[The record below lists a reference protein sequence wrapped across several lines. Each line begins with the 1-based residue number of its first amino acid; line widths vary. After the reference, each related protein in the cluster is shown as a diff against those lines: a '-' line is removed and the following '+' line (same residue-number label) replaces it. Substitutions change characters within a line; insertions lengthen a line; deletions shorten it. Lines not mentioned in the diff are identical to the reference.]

1 MASKKGNKE
10 INLNNLV
17 VIKPLTDNQKV
28 VFNTWKKDKN
38 QFLFGAA
45 GTGKTF
51 CALYLAIQAVL
62 NLKTSY
68 DKVVI
73 VRSLIPTREI
83 GFLPGDEEDKAALY
97 QVPYQNMV
105 QFMFEMPNEQQFN
118 RLYDRLKSQ
127 GSLFFLSTSFLRGL
141 TFDNSIIIVDECQ
154 NLNFHELDTII
165 TRVGQDSKIIF
176 CGDFD
181 QTDLVRQNEKN
192 GLHDFLRILN
202 EMEEFNCLEFTI
214 GDIVRSG
221 FVRSYLINK
230 IKLGIGVDQ

>member
-1 MASKKGNKE
+1 MANKKNKE
-10 INLNNLV
+10 INQSNLV
-17 VIKPLTDNQKV
+17 TVKPITDNQKV
-28 VFNTWKKDKN
+28 IFDSWKKGQN

-51 CALYLAIQAVL
+51 ISLYLA
-62 NLKTSY
+62 LKDVMDLKKPY
-68 DKVVI
+68 DKVVL

-105 QFMFEMPNEQQFN
+105 RFMFEAPNEQAFN
-118 RLYDRLKSQ
+118 SLYDRLKGQ
-127 GSLFFLSTSFLRGL
+127 GSLYFLSTSFLRGL

-165 TRVGQDSKIIF
+165 TRVGQDSKIVF
-176 CGDFD
+176 CGDFG
-181 QTDLVRQNEKN
+181 QTDLVKQNERN
-192 GLHDFLRILN
+192 GLHDFLKILE

-230 IKLGIGVDQ
+230 IKLGMDIE

>member
-1 MASKKGNKE
+1 MASKKNKE
-10 INLNNLV
+10 LNSSTMV
-17 VIKPLTDNQKV
+17 SVKPITDTQKI
-28 VFNTWKKDKN
+28 VFETWKKGQN

-51 CALYLAIQAVL
+51 ISLYLA
-62 NLKTSY
+62 LKDIFDQKTKY
-68 DKVVI
+68 EKVI
-73 VRSLIPTREI
+73 LVRSLIPTRDI
-83 GFLPGDEEDKAALY
+83 GFLPGDEEDKSALY

-105 QFMFEMPNEQQFN
+105 QFMFEMPNEQAFN
-118 RLYDRLKSQ
+118 SLYDKLKWQ
-127 GSLFFLSTSFLRGL
+127 GSLYFLSTSFLRGL

-165 TRVGQDSKIIF
+165 TRVGQDSKIVF

-181 QTDLVRQNEKN
+181 QSDLLKHNEKN
-192 GLHDFLRILN
+192 GLHDFLRILE
-202 EMEEFNCLEFTI
+202 EMEEFNCSEFTI

-230 IKLGIGVDQ
+230 TKLGIGIE

>member
-1 MASKKGNKE
+1 MASKKNKE
-10 INLNNLV
+10 INHSNLV
-17 VIKPLTDNQKV
+17 TIKSITDNQKV
-28 VFNTWKKDKN
+28 VFDSWKKDKN

-51 CALYLAIQAVL
+51 ISLYLALRDVL
-62 NLKTSY
+62 DLKKSY
-68 DKVVI
+68 DKVVL

-97 QVPYQNMV
+97 QIPYQNMV
-105 QFMFEMPNEQQFN
+105 QFMFEMQNEQQFN
-118 RLYDRLKSQ
+118 NLYDKLKGQ
-127 GSLFFLSTSFLRGL
+127 GTLYFLSTSFLRGL
-141 TFDNSIIIVDECQ
+141 TFDNTVIIVDECQ

-165 TRVGQDSKIIF
+165 TRVGQDSKIVF

-181 QTDLVRQNEKN
+181 QTDLVKQNERN
-192 GLHDFLRILN
+192 GLHDFLRILT
-202 EMEEFNCLEFTI
+202 EMEEFNCTEFTI

-230 IKLGIGVDQ
+230 IKLGIGIE

>member
-1 MASKKGNKE
+1 MAKKNKE
-10 INLNNLV
+10 INHNSLV
-17 VIKPLTDNQKV
+17 TIKPITDNQKE
-28 VFNTWKKDKN
+28 VFATWKKGAN

-51 CALYLAIQAVL
+51 ISLYLALQDVFDLKSKYERVVL
-62 NLKTSY
+62 
-68 DKVVI
+68 

-105 QFMFEMPNEQQFN
+105 QFMFEMPNEQAFN
-118 RLYDRLKSQ
+118 SLYDKLKSQ

-141 TFDNSIIIVDECQ
+141 TFDNSIIIVDEFQ
-154 NLNFHELDTII
+154 NLNFHELDTIV
-165 TRVGQDSKIIF
+165 TRVGHDSKIVF

-181 QTDLVRQNEKN
+181 QTDLTKTSERN
-192 GLHDFLRILN
+192 GLHDFMRILE
-202 EMEEFNCLEFTI
+202 EMDEFNLTEFEI

-221 FVRSYLINK
+221 FVRNYLVNK
-230 IKLGIGVDQ
+230 IKLGIGVEL

>member
-1 MASKKGNKE
+1 M
-10 INLNNLV
+10 V
-17 VIKPLTDNQKV
+17 TIKPITDTQKI
-28 VFNTWKKDKN
+28 VFETWKKGQN

-51 CALYLAIQAVL
+51 ISLYLALKDIFD
-62 NLKTSY
+62 LKTKFE
-68 DKVVI
+68 KVVL
-73 VRSLIPTREI
+73 VRSLIPTRDI
-83 GFLPGDEEDKAALY
+83 GFLPGDEEDKSALY

-105 QFMFEMPNEQQFN
+105 QFMFEMPNEQAFN
-118 RLYDRLKSQ
+118 SLYDKLKGQ
-127 GSLFFLSTSFLRGL
+127 GSLYFLSTSFLRGL

-165 TRVGQDSKIIF
+165 TRVGQDSKIVF

-181 QTDLVRQNEKN
+181 QSDLVKHNEKN
-192 GLHDFLRILN
+192 GLHDFLRILE
-202 EMEEFNCLEFTI
+202 EMEEFNCSEFSI

-230 IKLGIGVDQ
+230 TKLGIGME

>member
-1 MASKKGNKE
+1 M
-10 INLNNLV
+10 V
-17 VIKPLTDNQKV
+17 TIKPITDTQKL
-28 VFNTWKKDKN
+28 VFETWKKGQN

-51 CALYLAIQAVL
+51 ISLYLALKDIFD
-62 NLKTSY
+62 LKTKFE
-68 DKVVI
+68 KVVL
-73 VRSLIPTREI
+73 VRSLIPTRDI
-83 GFLPGDEEDKAALY
+83 GFLPGDEEDKSALY

-105 QFMFEMPNEQQFN
+105 QFMFEMPNEQAFN
-118 RLYDRLKSQ
+118 SLYDKLKGQ
-127 GSLFFLSTSFLRGL
+127 GSLYFLSTSFLRGL

-165 TRVGQDSKIIF
+165 TRVGQDSKIVF

-181 QTDLVRQNEKN
+181 QSDLVKHNEKN
-192 GLHDFLRILN
+192 GLHDFLRILE
-202 EMEEFNCLEFTI
+202 EMEEFNCSEFSI

-230 IKLGIGVDQ
+230 TKLGIGIE

>member
-1 MASKKGNKE
+1 MATKKNKE
-10 INLNNLV
+10 INHSSLV
-17 VIKPLTDNQKV
+17 AIKPIGELQKK
-28 VFNTWKKDKN
+28 VFETWMKGKN

-51 CALYLAIQAVL
+51 ISLYLAL
-62 NLKTSY
+62 NDIFDLKKPY
-68 DKVVI
+68 DKVI
-73 VRSLIPTREI
+73 LVRSLIPSREI

-105 QFMFEMPNEQQFN
+105 RFMFEAANEQQFN
-118 RLYDRLKSQ
+118 SLYDRLKGQ

-165 TRVGQDSKIIF
+165 TRVGQDSKIVF

-181 QTDLVRQNEKN
+181 QTDLVKQNERN

-202 EMEEFNCLEFTI
+202 EMDEFNCTEFTL

-221 FVRSYLINK
+221 FVRNYLINK
-230 IKLGIGVDQ
+230 IKLGVGMD

>member
-1 MASKKGNKE
+1 MASKKNKE
-10 INLNNLV
+10 LNLNSMV
-17 VIKPLTDNQKV
+17 TIKPITDTQKL
-28 VFNTWKKDKN
+28 VFETWKKGQN

-51 CALYLAIQAVL
+51 ISLYLALKDIFD
-62 NLKTSY
+62 LKTKFE
-68 DKVVI
+68 KVVL
-73 VRSLIPTREI
+73 VRSLIPTRDI
-83 GFLPGDEEDKAALY
+83 GFLPGDEEDKSALY

-105 QFMFEMPNEQQFN
+105 QFMFEMPNEQAFN
-118 RLYDRLKSQ
+118 SLYDKLKGQ
-127 GSLFFLSTSFLRGL
+127 GSLYFLSTSFLRGL

-165 TRVGQDSKIIF
+165 TRVGQDSKIVF

-181 QTDLVRQNEKN
+181 QSDLLKHNEKN
-192 GLHDFLRILN
+192 GLHDFLRILE
-202 EMEEFNCLEFTI
+202 EMEEFNCSEFTI

-230 IKLGIGVDQ
+230 TKLGIGIE

>member
-1 MASKKGNKE
+1 MASKKNKE
-10 INLNNLV
+10 LNSSTMV
-17 VIKPLTDNQKV
+17 SVKPITDTQKI
-28 VFNTWKKDKN
+28 VFETWKKGQN

-51 CALYLAIQAVL
+51 ISLYLA
-62 NLKTSY
+62 LKDIFDQKTKY
-68 DKVVI
+68 EKVI
-73 VRSLIPTREI
+73 LVRSLIPTRDI
-83 GFLPGDEEDKAALY
+83 GFLPGDEEDKSALY

-105 QFMFEMPNEQQFN
+105 QFMFEMPNEQAFN
-118 RLYDRLKSQ
+118 SLYDKLKGQ
-127 GSLFFLSTSFLRGL
+127 GSLYFLSTSFLRGL

-165 TRVGQDSKIIF
+165 TRVGQDSKIVF

-181 QTDLVRQNEKN
+181 QSDLVKHNEKN
-192 GLHDFLRILN
+192 GLHDFLRILE
-202 EMEEFNCLEFTI
+202 EMEEFNCSEFSI

-230 IKLGIGVDQ
+230 TKLGIGIE

>member
-1 MASKKGNKE
+1 MASKKKNKE
-10 INLNNLV
+10 INHTNLV
-17 VIKPLTDNQKV
+17 TIKSITDNQKV
-28 VFNTWKKDKN
+28 VFDSWTEGKN

-51 CALYLAIQAVL
+51 ISLYLALKDVL
-62 NLKTSY
+62 DLKKPS
-68 DKVVI
+68 DKVVL

-105 QFMFEMPNEQQFN
+105 QFMFEMQNEQQFN
-118 RLYDRLKSQ
+118 NLYDKLKGQ
-127 GSLFFLSTSFLRGL
+127 GTLYFLSTSFLRGL
-141 TFDNSIIIVDECQ
+141 TFDNTIIIVDECQ

-165 TRVGQDSKIIF
+165 TRVGQDSKIVF

-181 QTDLVRQNEKN
+181 QTDLVKQNEKN
-192 GLHDFLRILN
+192 GLHDFLRILG
-202 EMEEFNCLEFTI
+202 EMEEFNCIEFTI

-230 IKLGIGVDQ
+230 IKLGIGIE

>member
-1 MASKKGNKE
+1 MATKKNKE
-10 INLNNLV
+10 INHTNLLTV
-17 VIKPLTDNQKV
+17 KPIGDNQKQ
-28 VFNTWKKDKN
+28 VFETWKKGQN

-51 CALYLAIQAVL
+51 ISLYLA
-62 NLKTSY
+62 LKNIFDHKSKTER
-68 DKVVI
+68 VI
-73 VRSLIPTREI
+73 LVRSLIPTREI

-105 QFMFEMPNEQQFN
+105 QFMFEQPNEQQFN
-118 RLYDRLKSQ
+118 TLYDRLKGQ

-165 TRVGQDSKIIF
+165 TRVGQDSRIVF

-181 QTDLVRQNEKN
+181 QTDLQKHNERN
-192 GLHDFLRILN
+192 GLHDFMRILD
-202 EMEEFNCLEFTI
+202 EMEEFNCTEFELS
-214 GDIVRSG
+214 DIVRSG
-221 FVRSYLINK
+221 FVRNYLINK
-230 IKLGIGVDQ
+230 IRLGMGME

>member
-1 MASKKGNKE
+1 M
-10 INLNNLV
+10 V
-17 VIKPLTDNQKV
+17 TIKPITDTQKL
-28 VFNTWKKDKN
+28 VFETWKKGQN

-51 CALYLAIQAVL
+51 ISLYLALKDIFD
-62 NLKTSY
+62 LKTKFE
-68 DKVVI
+68 KVVL
-73 VRSLIPTREI
+73 VRSLIPTRDI
-83 GFLPGDEEDKAALY
+83 GFLPGDEEDKSALY

-105 QFMFEMPNEQQFN
+105 QFMFEMPNEQAFN
-118 RLYDRLKSQ
+118 SLYDKLKGQ
-127 GSLFFLSTSFLRGL
+127 GSLYFLSTSFLRGL

-165 TRVGQDSKIIF
+165 TRVGQDSKIVF

-181 QTDLVRQNEKN
+181 QSDLVKHNEKN
-192 GLHDFLRILN
+192 GLHDFLRILE
-202 EMEEFNCLEFTI
+202 EMEEFNCSEFSI

-230 IKLGIGVDQ
+230 TKLGIGME

>member
-1 MASKKGNKE
+1 MANKKNKE
-10 INLNNLV
+10 INHTNLV
-17 VIKPLTDNQKV
+17 TIKSITDNQKV
-28 VFNTWKKDKN
+28 VFDSWKKEKN

-51 CALYLAIQAVL
+51 ISLYLALKDVL
-62 NLKTSY
+62 DLKKPY
-68 DKVVI
+68 DKVVL

-83 GFLPGDEEDKAALY
+83 GFLPGDEEDKGLLY

-105 QFMFEMPNEQQFN
+105 QFMFEMQNEQQFN
-118 RLYDRLKSQ
+118 NLYDKLKSQ
-127 GSLFFLSTSFLRGL
+127 GTLYFLSTSFLRGL
-141 TFDNSIIIVDECQ
+141 TFDNTVIIVDECQ

-165 TRVGQDSKIIF
+165 TRVGQDSKIVF

-181 QTDLVRQNEKN
+181 QTDLVKQNERN
-192 GLHDFLRILN
+192 GLHDFLRILE
-202 EMEEFNCLEFTI
+202 EMEEFNCTEFTI

-230 IKLGIGVDQ
+230 IKLGIGIE